1 MKWRAWGGSITL
13 KGYVIGRARGP
24 SLAAQMIKSLSAMQE
39 TGVGSLGQEDPL
51 EEDMAMHCSILA

>member
-39 TGVGSLGQEDPL
+39 TGVGSL
-51 EEDMAMHCSILA
+51 EEGMAMHCSILA

>member
-13 KGYVIGRARGP
+13 KGYVMGRSRGP
-24 SLAAQMIKSLSAMQE
+24 SLAVQMIKSLSAMQE

-51 EEDMAMHCSILA
+51 EEGMATHCSILA